1 MEPSKNAKNT
11 HSFQN
16 RLILN
21 KYRMDFIFKTTV
33 VKIAQ
38 WKDCEEGPSSQ
49 VIQTRTKCTKVG
61 ETVTLVLPRLSTW
74 PPESRETK
82 KMRERGA
89 QSCRPT
95 WSTAFGCVVLCIQ
108 LLLPGCGSDM
118 CKENPVWTDLG
129 VVCHRSLSS
138 YSCKLISVTE
148 TRRQRKRPHP
158 YAFSTAGQHLRGTL

>member
-1 MEPSKNAKNT
+1 MGGVERFQPGRTVVQINCKYKCFCLQGNVRVPEKLSTVYTLKIDLRQPTQNRWNPQKMLKI

-21 KYRMDFIFKTTV
+21 KYRMDFIFKTIV

-49 VIQTRTKCTKVG
+49 VIQTRTKCTKIG

-89 QSCRPT
+89 QSCCPT
-95 WSTAFGCVVLCIQ
+95 
-108 LLLPGCGSDM
+108 
-118 CKENPVWTDLG
+118 
-129 VVCHRSLSS
+129 
-138 YSCKLISVTE
+138 
-148 TRRQRKRPHP
+148 
-158 YAFSTAGQHLRGTL
+158 